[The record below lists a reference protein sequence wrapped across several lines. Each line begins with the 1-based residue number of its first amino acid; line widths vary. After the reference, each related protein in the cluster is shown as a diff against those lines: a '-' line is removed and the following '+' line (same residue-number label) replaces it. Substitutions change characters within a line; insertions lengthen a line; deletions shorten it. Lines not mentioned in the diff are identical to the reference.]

1 MTLRNI
7 RKLKKRSVELL
18 KKIVKLLLVSM
29 LIMGL
34 AFSAVGCAKK
44 AADDKTAATKPV
56 LTVGS
61 ETTYA
66 PFEFAEN
73 GQYVG
78 FDMDLIRAIGAVE
91 GYDVKINTLGFDAL
105 IPAVQAGTVDCCI
118 SAMTIK
124 EDRAKVI
131 DFSTPYFKA
140 GLIVAVAQ
148 NNTTIKSI
156 DDLKGKRLAAEV
168 GTTGLDASKGVQAL
182 DPKTTVKV
190 FDSVGEAFMELE
202 KGGVDAVIN
211 DMPVTSYYI
220 KTTGKDKV
228 KTVGEVFKAE
238 DQYGIGVKKGNAEVL
253 AKIND
258 GIAKLKANGE
268 YDKIYKKW
276 FGDLK

>member
-1 MTLRNI
+1 V
-7 RKLKKRSVELL
+7 KKV
-18 KKIVKLLLVSM
+18 IKLLLVGM
-29 LIMGL
+29 LILGL
-34 AFSAVGCAKK
+34 AFSAVGCTKK
-44 AADDKTAATKPV
+44 AADDKKAADNSAATAKKV
-56 LTVGS
+56 LTVAS

-66 PFEFAEN
+66 PFEYTEN
-73 GQYVG
+73 GEYVG
-78 FDMDLIRAIGAVE
+78 FDMDLIRAVGAAA

-131 DFSTPYFKA
+131 DFSKPYFQA
-140 GLIVAVAQ
+140 GLIIAVDQ
-148 NNTTIKSI
+148 KTEGIKTL

-168 GTTGLDASKGVQAL
+168 GTTGLDASNGIKAK

-220 KTTGKDKV
+220 KTKGKDKV
-228 KTVGEVFKAE
+228 KMVGEVFSAT
-238 DQYGIGVKKGNAEVL
+238 DQYGIGVKKGNTEVL
-253 AKIND
+253 TKINEGLD
-258 GIAKLKANGE
+258 KVKASGE

-276 FGDLK
+276 FGDQK

>member
-1 MTLRNI
+1 M
-7 RKLKKRSVELL
+7 
-18 KKIVKLLLVSM
+18 KKITKLLLVSM

-34 AFSAVGCAKK
+34 VFSAIGCAQK
-44 AADDKTAATKPV
+44 AADKTPAPAPAPTQTTPKPV

-78 FDMDLIRAIGAVE
+78 FDMDLIRAIGAAE
-91 GYDVKINTLGFDAL
+91 GYEVKINTLGFDAL
-105 IPAVQAGTVDCCI
+105 IPAVQSGNVDCCI

-131 DFSTPYFKA
+131 DFSKPYFKA
-140 GLIVAVAQ
+140 GLIIAVAQ
-148 NNTTIKSI
+148 KTEGITTR

-168 GTTGLDASKGVQAL
+168 GTTGLDASNAIKKL
-182 DPKTTVKV
+182 DSKTTVKV

-211 DMPVTSYYI
+211 DMPVTNYYVQT
-220 KTTGKDKV
+220 KGKDKV
-228 KTVGEVFKAE
+228 KTVGEVFAAE
-238 DQYGIGVKKGNAEVL
+238 DQYGIGVKKGNTELL
-253 AKIND
+253 AKINSGLD
-258 GIAKLKANGE
+258 KLKANGE

-276 FGDLK
+276 FGEVK

>member
-1 MTLRNI
+1 M
-7 RKLKKRSVELL
+7 KKVA
-18 KKIVKLLLVSM
+18 KLLLIVI

-34 AFSAVGCAKK
+34 AFSVVGCAKK
-44 AADDKTAATKPV
+44 ADTDQKAAPKPV
-56 LTVGS
+56 LNVGS

-66 PFEFAEN
+66 PFEYTEN
-73 GQYVG
+73 GEYVG
-78 FDMDLIRAIGAVE
+78 FDMDLIRAIGALE
-91 GYDVKINTLGFDAL
+91 GFEVKISPLGFDAL
-105 IPAVQAGTVDCCI
+105 IPAVQAGTVDCII

-124 EDRAKVI
+124 EDRAKVV

-148 NNTTIKSI
+148 NNTNIKSL

-168 GTTGLDASKGVQAL
+168 GTTGLDASNAVKSL
-182 DPKTTVKV
+182 DAKTTVKV

-220 KTTGKDKV
+220 KTKGKDKV
-228 KTVGEVFKAE
+228 KMVGEVFKAE
-238 DQYGIGVKKGNAEVL
+238 DQYGIGVKKGNADVL

-258 GIAKLKANGE
+258 GLAQLQANGE

>member
-1 MTLRNI
+1 M
-7 RKLKKRSVELL
+7 KKVA
-18 KKIVKLLLVSM
+18 KLLLIGM

-34 AFSAVGCAKK
+34 AFSVVGCTKK
-44 AADDKTAATKPV
+44 AADDKAATDQKAAPKPV
-56 LTVGS
+56 LNVGS

-66 PFEFAEN
+66 PFEYTEN
-73 GQYVG
+73 GNYVG
-78 FDMDLIRAIGAVE
+78 FDMDLIRAIGAAE
-91 GYDVKINTLGFDAL
+91 GYEVKISPLGFDAL
-105 IPAVQAGTVDCCI
+105 IPAVQAGTVDVCI

-148 NNTTIKSI
+148 NNTTIKSL

-168 GTTGLDASKGVQAL
+168 GTTGLDASNGVKAL
-182 DPKTTVKV
+182 DSKTTVKV

-220 KTTGKDKV
+220 TTKGKDKV
-228 KTVGEVFKAE
+228 KMVGEVFKAE
-238 DQYGIGVKKGNAEVL
+238 DQYGIGVKKGNTEVL
-253 AKIND
+253 AKINE
-258 GIAKLKANGE
+258 GLAKLKANGE

>member
-1 MTLRNI
+1 VGYV
-7 RKLKKRSVELL
+7 KKVA
-18 KKIVKLLLVSM
+18 KLLLIGM

-34 AFSAVGCAKK
+34 AFSIVGCTKK
-44 AADDKTAATKPV
+44 AADNNAAPVVKPV
-56 LTVGS
+56 LNVGT
-61 ETTYA
+61 EATYA
-66 PFEFAEN
+66 PFEYTEN
-73 GQYVG
+73 SEYVG
-78 FDMDLIRAIGAVE
+78 FDMDLIRAIGAAE
-91 GYDVKINTLGFDAL
+91 GYDVKINPLGFDAL
-105 IPAVQAGTVDCCI
+105 IPAVQAGTVDVCI

-148 NNTTIKSI
+148 NNTTIKSL

-168 GTTGLDASKGVQAL
+168 GTTGLDASNGVKAL
-182 DPKTTVKV
+182 NPKTTVQV

-211 DMPVTSYYI
+211 DMPVTAYYI
-220 KTTGKDKV
+220 QTKGKDKV
-228 KTVGEVFKAE
+228 KMVGDVFAA
-238 DQYGIGVKKGNAEVL
+238 DSQYGIGVKKGNTAVL
-253 AKIND
+253 TKINE
-258 GIAKLKANGE
+258 GLATLKANGE

>member
-1 MTLRNI
+1 M
-7 RKLKKRSVELL
+7 KKV
-18 KKIVKLLLVSM
+18 VKLLVVSL

-34 AFSAVGCAKK
+34 AFSAVGCTKK
-44 AADDKTAATKPV
+44 AAEETKTPAPAAKKV

-168 GTTGLDASKGVQAL
+168 GTTGLDASNGLKAK

-228 KTVGEVFKAE
+228 KTVGEVFAAE

>member
-1 MTLRNI
+1 M
-7 RKLKKRSVELL
+7 
-18 KKIVKLLLVSM
+18 KKIGKLLLIGM

-34 AFSAVGCAKK
+34 AFSVVGCAQK
-44 AADDKTAATKPV
+44 ATDDKAVAPVVKPV

-66 PFEFAEN
+66 PFEFTEN

-78 FDMDLIRAIGAVE
+78 FDMDLIRAIGAIE
-91 GYDVKINTLGFDAL
+91 GYDVKINTLGFDSL
-105 IPAVQAGTVDCCI
+105 IPAVSSDKVDCII

-124 EDRAKVI
+124 EERAKVI
-131 DFSTPYFKA
+131 DFSNPYFKA
-140 GLIVAVAQ
+140 GLIIAVGQ
-148 NNTTIKSI
+148 KTEGISTLDN
-156 DDLKGKRLAAEV
+156 LQGKRLAAEV
-168 GTTGLDASKGVQAL
+168 GTTGLDASNSVKAK

-211 DMPVTSYYI
+211 DMPVTAYYI
-220 KTTGKDKV
+220 QTTGKDKV
-228 KTVGEVFKAE
+228 KMVGQVFAAE
-238 DQYGIGVKKGNAEVL
+238 DQYGIGVKKGNVALL

-258 GIAKLKANGE
+258 GLAKLKANGD
-268 YDKIYKKW
+268 YDKIYQKW